1 MVSIVPNQNNHCFQL
16 IVRKCRCFSFIT
28 NYGNQTQTIS
38 SYGRTLQ
45 LCFAGHSSPCSR
57 VIHRHELRRN
67 FVRLKL
73 PSINQDIRVTIMIEL
88 YCDEPFRFLPSN
100 ADYEDLRETFIAN
113 CILNGFLTC
122 TAIMLNIVTIC
133 AIRKTLTL
141 PKTLKTL
148 LTSLAI
154 SDLSIG
160 LLGHPTYISF
170 LGSWFERSDPSC
182 NAYRWLSM
190 SGYLFSLASF
200 LGVLAVSLDR
210 FLALHL
216 HLRYQEL
223 VTHKRVVTVVILIWV
238 LSAFVSLMILW
249 ASLNT
254 ISLIILVTGICGFIV
269 TIVVYIRI
277 YLIVR
282 RHKNQIQSL
291 QGFEISQSFER
302 TKFTCIL
309 KSTVGVFYVYLV
321 FLASYLPYTVCL
333 ILMGING
340 SNIALKKAALFSMT
354 LIFLNSSLNPV
365 IYCWKMRHIR
375 HAIVDMLRNMSWA
388 RIRAS
393 H

>member
-1 MVSIVPNQNNHCFQL
+1 
-16 IVRKCRCFSFIT
+16 
-28 NYGNQTQTIS
+28 
-38 SYGRTLQ
+38 
-45 LCFAGHSSPCSR
+45 
-57 VIHRHELRRN
+57 
-67 FVRLKL
+67 
-73 PSINQDIRVTIMIEL
+73 MIES
-88 YCDEPFRFLPSN
+88 YCNEPFRFLPSN
-100 ADYEDLRETFIAN
+100 ADYEDLRETFIVN

-122 TAIMLNIVTIC
+122 TAIMLNVVTIC

-154 SDLSIG
+154 SDFSIG

-200 LGVLAVSLDR
+200 LGVLAVSVDR

-223 VTHKRVVTVVILIWV
+223 VTYKRVVTVVISIWV

-254 ISLIILVTGICGFIV
+254 ISLIISVTGICGFIV

-321 FLASYLPYTVCL
+321 FLASYLPYAVCL

-340 SNIALKKAALFSMT
+340 SNIALKKVALFSMT

>member
-1 MVSIVPNQNNHCFQL
+1 
-16 IVRKCRCFSFIT
+16 
-28 NYGNQTQTIS
+28 
-38 SYGRTLQ
+38 
-45 LCFAGHSSPCSR
+45 
-57 VIHRHELRRN
+57 
-67 FVRLKL
+67 
-73 PSINQDIRVTIMIEL
+73 MIES
-88 YCDEPFRFLPSN
+88 YCNEPLRFLPSN
-100 ADYEDLRETFIAN
+100 ADYEDLRETFIVN

-122 TAIMLNIVTIC
+122 TAIMLNVVTIC
-133 AIRKTLTL
+133 SIRKTLTL
-141 PKTLKTL
+141 PKTLKAL

-154 SDLSIG
+154 SDFSIG

-223 VTHKRVVTVVILIWV
+223 VTHKRVVTVVISIWV

-254 ISLIILVTGICGFIV
+254 ISLIISVTGICGFIV

-302 TKFTCIL
+302 TKFACIL

-321 FLASYLPYTVCL
+321 FLASYLPYAVCL

-340 SNIALKKAALFSMT
+340 SNIAPKKSCSLFNDSHISEFISEPCNLLLEDETHSTRHSRYAEEHVVGQDPCLT
-354 LIFLNSSLNPV
+354 LTL
-365 IYCWKMRHIR
+365 
-375 HAIVDMLRNMSWA
+375 
-388 RIRAS
+388 
-393 H
+393 